1 MAGSRQKTFE
11 VKPETLQPNIFSVKN
26 TMSIPE
32 HIENIRKVLN
42 IRIDDLADLF
52 NVSDKTIY
60 KWMSGASLPELE
72 KKILIVQLSEFADQF
87 EKSNVSMPDLL
98 IDMKAFNSKSLI
110 DLVQSGEAT
119 DKHVV
124 ALIEEDRIM
133 EQDYQES
140 GLANSKSTPSDDWKS
155 SISIPGTIGN
165 Y

>member
-1 MAGSRQKTFE
+1 
-11 VKPETLQPNIFSVKN
+11 
-26 TMSIPE
+26 MSIPE
-32 HIENIRKVLN
+32 HIENIRKVLK

-60 KWMSGASLPELE
+60 KWMSGALLSELE
-72 KKILIVQLSEFADQF
+72 KKILIVQLSKFSDQF
-87 EKSNVSMPDLL
+87 IESKVSSPDLL
-98 IDMKAFNSKSLI
+98 IEMKMFNSKSLM
-110 DLVQSGEAT
+110 DLVRSGEAT
-119 DKHVV
+119 DKHVE
-124 ALIEEDRIM
+124 ALVEEDRIM